1 MSEKM
6 KSKKPRNANGEGTI
20 YQCQSPTSKHY
31 KKWIGQITIG
41 TNPNTGNPIRKSVYG
56 KTRPEVKEKMRDI
69 MEELGKGID
78 LQAHYLFSEWIT
90 GWMEDYK
97 KMNLRLSTWENYATN
112 IKTHIMPTLGHIYL
126 RDIKPGD
133 IQRLY
138 NKMRKEKKAPATIR
152 RCHQIIRSCLEQAEN
167 NKIISW
173 NPCKSTTLPKLDQKE
188 VRALTPEE
196 MDRLLKQLNND
207 RWGTAFL
214 CLLGSG
220 LRAGELLALRWQDV
234 DTGEGTIKVVQSL
247 VRTKSE
253 GLYVDDP
260 KTDKSKR
267 TIPMPKPLIEAM
279 KKYKAYHAAIEIKAG
294 DKYDK
299 TTDLIFCTKHG
310 KPIVPRNFI
319 RAFYAVKKK
328 ANIPK
333 EVNLHA
339 LRHTYAT
346 RLLEQ
351 GEDIKVVQELLG
363 HADIKTTGN
372 IYAHVSTDL
381 KKKAANRLD
390 NLLSTEQKGNAV
402 GNATGNATRK
412 NIYKFRQTDKVRLS
426 RKIQ

>member
-1 MSEKM
+1 MTEK
-6 KSKKPRNANGEGTI
+6 KKVKKPRNANGEGTI
-20 YQCQSPTSKHY
+20 YQCMSPTSKHF
-31 KKWIGQITIG
+31 KKWIGQVTIG

-69 MEELGKGID
+69 MEEHGKGID

-97 KMNLRLSTWENYATN
+97 KMDLRLSTWENYYIN
-112 IKTHIMPTLGHIYL
+112 IRTHIMPALGHIYL
-126 RDIKPGD
+126 RDVKPGD

-138 NKMRKEKKAPATIR
+138 NKMRKAKKAPATIR
-152 RCHQIIRSCLEQAEN
+152 RNHQIILSCLEQAVEN
-167 NKIISW
+167 RIISW
-173 NPCKSTTLPKLDQKE
+173 NPAKSTKLPKLDGKE
-188 VRALTPEE
+188 VRALTTDE
-196 MDRLLKQLNND
+196 MDRFLAQLESD

-214 CLLGSG
+214 CLLGTG
-220 LRAGELLALRWQDV
+220 LREGELLALRWQDV
-234 DTGEGTIKVVQSL
+234 DIEAGTIKVVHSL
-247 VRTKSE
+247 VRTKSK
-253 GLYVDDP
+253 GLYIDSP
-260 KTDKSKR
+260 KTEKSKR

-310 KPIVPRNFI
+310 KPIVPRNFT

-328 ANIPK
+328 AGIPE

-363 HADIKTTGN
+363 HASIKTTGN
-372 IYAHVSTDL
+372 IYAHVSVKL
-381 KKKAANRLD
+381 KKAAASKLD
-390 NLLSTEQKGNAV
+390 GLLTRKNGNASGNAV
-402 GNATGNATRK
+402 GNATRK
-412 NIYKFRQTDKVRLS
+412 NIYKFRQTVKVRLA
-426 RKIQ
+426 RKVQ